1 MATLHINKSKV
12 KNSESLY
19 RLSSLFHVNFLL
31 LLLLLKPEDVRF
43 HFVTSKLQSILIK
56 ERLTLIRL
64 VVNGFKVTSQGGR
77 SRGDN
82 IS

>member
-12 KNSESLY
+12 KNSESLH